1 MDAQLQL
8 IAPRGVARTFDAEG
22 LAAAWHAH
30 LEDLVAGGEM
40 ASTTAT
46 TYHRGL
52 DKFLAWL
59 AEQDLSRVGPAALRA
74 WKADLARQGAKAS
87 SINTWFAGVRHFFAW
102 AVAEQGLAYNPTA
115 GVKGARRGTGRGH
128 RRAPLTDA
136 EVLRVLAQPDTSTTQ
151 GRRDAALL
159 HCLAYLGL
167 RAIEAVRVKV
177 GDIDGERMAVH
188 GKGRSQADEYLYLVQ
203 PDLAEALFSWL
214 AVHPRRNDPGA
225 ALFCSL
231 SRRNF
236 GERLTTST
244 VRALAKGYY
253 SQAGVVA
260 PTKTTH
266 SLRHSLVTNLI
277 RHKVPPTKIMAVTR
291 HRSLDTLLDYAHE
304 VDRAEDPAEAYV
316 NYRNSD

>member
-1 MDAQLQL
+1 MDAQLQV
-8 IAPRGVARTFDAEG
+8 IAPRGVARAFDAES
-22 LAAAWHAH
+22 LAAAWSVH

-40 ASTTAT
+40 AATTAT

-52 DKFLAWL
+52 DKFLTWL
-59 AEQDLSRVGPAALRA
+59 AEQDLSRVGPAAVRS
-74 WKADLARQGAKAS
+74 WKAEMARQGAKAS
-87 SINTWFAGVRHFFAW
+87 SINTWFAGVRHFFTW

-115 GVKGARRGTGRGH
+115 GVKGARRGSGRGH

-136 EVLRVLAQPDTSTTQ
+136 EVLRVLAQPDRDTLL

-167 RAIEAVRVKV
+167 RALEAVRVRV
-177 GDIDGERMAVH
+177 GDIDGERLAVH

-203 PDLAEALFSWL
+203 PDLAEALFAWL
-214 AVHPRRNDPGA
+214 ASHPRRSDPGA

-236 GERLTTST
+236 GEPLTTST
-244 VRALAKGYY
+244 VRALVKGYY
-253 SQAGVVA
+253 AQAGVVT

-266 SLRHSLVTNLI
+266 SLVTNLI
-277 RHKVPPTKIMAVTR
+277 CHKVLFAKYSGTEIKVEGAS
-291 HRSLDTLLDYAHE
+291 HLLLE
-304 VDRAEDPAEAYV
+304 S
-316 NYRNSD
+316 SDILARITD